1 MDELA
6 LLQNYLMSAP
16 CCSASAWSVSCSRRN
31 MIVMFLAAEM
41 MLQGVSVSLVA
52 WGRYH
57 NDWGGQILVIFILT
71 VAACEAAIALA
82 LVLTLYQRSG
92 SLDIAFWHRL
102 REENQPAYVD
112 LEVPE
117 LEARAAH
124 VWPHLTPAGIE
135 PPARSRGGRRTAPMS
150 DSIEDT

>member
-1 MDELA
+1 MDEVGLLENYLILGA
-6 LLQNYLMSAP
+6 LLFGIGLVGFM
-16 CCSASAWSVSCSRRN
+16 SRRN

-57 NDWGGQILVIFILT
+57 NDWGGQVLVIFILT

-82 LVLTLYQRSG
+82 LMVSLYQRSG

-102 REENQPAYVD
+102 REENQAAYVD

-117 LEARAAH
+117 VGAPERA
-124 VWPHLTPAGIE
+124 WPHLTPSGIE
-135 PPARSRGGRRTAPMS
+135 PPHDLEEVSHRTHV
-150 DSIEDT
+150 